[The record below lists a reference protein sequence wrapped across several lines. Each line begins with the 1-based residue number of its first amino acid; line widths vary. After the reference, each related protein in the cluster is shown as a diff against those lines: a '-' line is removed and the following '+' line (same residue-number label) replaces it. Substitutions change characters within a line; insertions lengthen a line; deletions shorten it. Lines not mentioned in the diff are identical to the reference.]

1 MFLESSFGRIESCGK
16 SALLEHVRESLGD
29 ERWDDPSLESSLY
42 DESSIDETGGDDL
55 VLSEDE
61 MHEDESDEGGIAK
74 AFRFAFG
81 MGAFAAL
88 HLMK

>member
-1 MFLESSFGRIESCGK
+1 
-16 SALLEHVRESLGD
+16 LLDHVRKSLGD

-42 DESSIDETGGDDL
+42 DESSIDESSGDYL

-61 MHEDESDEGGIAK
+61 MDEDESEEGGMAK
-74 AFRFAFG
+74 AFRFVFG